1 MSDIHQDKPGLV
13 RKALVLEWC
22 LIAYNV
28 LEAVVSIVFG
38 YLAGSIAL
46 VGFGL
51 DSVIEVSAAGIL
63 VWRLSQHGTIEE
75 ENEKE
80 KKALYF
86 VGITFFLLAAYI
98 LYESG
103 SKLIHHEMPE
113 KTMAGIVIATLS
125 LLVMPVL
132 GLKKRSLA
140 KKMGSRALE
149 ADAVETLVCAYLS
162 FTLLLGLTLHA
173 LFGWWWAD
181 PIAALA
187 MVYFIVKEG
196 REAVHGARCC

>member
-86 VGITFFLLAAYI
+86 VGITFCLLAAYI

-149 ADAVETLVCAYLS
+149 ADAVETLVCAY
-162 FTLLLGLTLHA
+162 
-173 LFGWWWAD
+173 FGIDTPCPLW
-181 PIAALA
+181 L
-187 MVYFIVKEG
+187 VVG
-196 REAVHGARCC
+196 